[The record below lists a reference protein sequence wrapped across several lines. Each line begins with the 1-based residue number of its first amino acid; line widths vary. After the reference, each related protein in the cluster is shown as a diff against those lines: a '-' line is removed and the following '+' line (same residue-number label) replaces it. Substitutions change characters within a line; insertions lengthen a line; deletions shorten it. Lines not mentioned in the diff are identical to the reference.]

1 MRSDLQISS
10 FLASSARACARRC
23 ENSTEKKSLTT
34 SHFPSRIAGNPA
46 DPIKEEG
53 GESSS
58 HGGMS
63 AEDRRLSESV
73 ARSVMKITFEVS
85 QWDETETVSSSSIC
99 EHFLM
104 NKTR

>member
-1 MRSDLQISS
+1 
-10 FLASSARACARRC
+10 
-23 ENSTEKKSLTT
+23 
-34 SHFPSRIAGNPA
+34 
-46 DPIKEEG
+46 
-53 GESSS
+53 
-58 HGGMS
+58 MS

-73 ARSVMKITFEVS
+73 ARSVMKITFEVP